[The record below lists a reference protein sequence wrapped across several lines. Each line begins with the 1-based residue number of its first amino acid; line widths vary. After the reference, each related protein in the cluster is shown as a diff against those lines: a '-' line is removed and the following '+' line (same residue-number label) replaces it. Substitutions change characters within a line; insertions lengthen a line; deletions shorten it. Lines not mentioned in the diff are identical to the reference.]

1 MEKFKTKWVNPE
13 TFEEKEIET
22 AIPLDIVE
30 NVKECVK
37 NFNEKNYATTP
48 IMVDPTDLSVIFGIM
63 EITVDGVRYKYKIS
77 ISPND
82 YYNGR

>member
-1 MEKFKTKWVNPE
+1 MEKFKAKWVNPE

-30 NVKECVK
+30 NVRDCTK
-37 NFNEKNYATTP
+37 NFNGEVYITSP
-48 IMVDPTDLSVIFGIM
+48 IMVDPNNLGVVFGIM
-63 EITVDGVRYKYKIS
+63 ETTTDGVRYKYKVS

-82 YYNGR
+82 

>member
-30 NVKECVK
+30 NVRECVK
-37 NFNEKNYATTP
+37 NFDEKVYITTP
-48 IMVDPTDLSVIFGIM
+48 IMVDPSNLGVVFGIM
-63 EITVDGVRYKYKIS
+63 EADIDGTRYKYKVS
-77 ISPND
+77 ISPNM
-82 YYNGR
+82 

>member
-30 NVKECVK
+30 NVRECIK
-37 NFNEKNYATTP
+37 NFDEKVYITTP
-48 IMVDPTDLSVIFGIM
+48 IMVDPNNLSVVLGIM
-63 EITVDGVRYKYKIS
+63 ETTTDGVRYKYKLS
-77 ISPND
+77 ISPN
-82 YYNGR
+82 N